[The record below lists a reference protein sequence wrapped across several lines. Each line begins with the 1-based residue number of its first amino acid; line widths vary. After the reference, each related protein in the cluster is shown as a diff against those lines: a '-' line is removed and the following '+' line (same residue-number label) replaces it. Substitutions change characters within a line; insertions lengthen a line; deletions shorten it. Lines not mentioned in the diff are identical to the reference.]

1 MITRNATEKTSKIE
15 RDLRRKEAFLS
26 NDLVKKLVNEIR
38 RLKKSNDILVRKVN
52 EFERREENNKTESK

>member
-1 MITRNATEKTSKIE
+1 MITRTATEKTIKIE